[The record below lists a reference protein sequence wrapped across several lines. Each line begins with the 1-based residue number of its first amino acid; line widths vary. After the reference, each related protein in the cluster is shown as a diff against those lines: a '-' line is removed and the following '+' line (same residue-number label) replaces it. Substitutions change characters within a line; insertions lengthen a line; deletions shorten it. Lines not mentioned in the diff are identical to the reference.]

1 MKKNWTC
8 KIFGHKYKFLGLN
21 VAYYR
26 MDDGLGISVPI
37 PVTTRF
43 YQCERCEKFMND
55 NSHDPSNKFRYEKSM
70 RQKLLDNGWSEI

>member
-8 KIFGHKYKFLGLN
+8 KIFGHKYKYLGLS

-26 MDDGLGISVPI
+26 MQDDLGSSVPI

-55 NSHDPSNKFRYEKSM
+55 NTNDPDNKFRYVKSY
-70 RQKLLDNGWSEI
+70 RHELFENG